1 MNITNSRVIGTGN
14 PSPTFNILLT
24 IRFQRKQAWR
34 EPAAGLPPHIIND
47 SCKANPLREHKL
59 IFIKN
64 KRSKAERGA
73 NLPQGFPAYFPLRD
87 IAFVSI
93 AFTAEMAEA
102 FAS

>member
-1 MNITNSRVIGTGN
+1 MNITNSRVIGTGK

-24 IRFQRKQAWR
+24 IRFFNA
-34 EPAAGLPPHIIND
+34 
-47 SCKANPLREHKL
+47 
-59 IFIKN
+59 N
-64 KRSKAERGA
+64 KRSKAEHE
-73 NLPQGFPAYFPLRD
+73 PAARASPLYFPLRD

>member
-24 IRFQRKQAWR
+24 IRFSTQTS
-34 EPAAGLPPHIIND
+34 AARTCRGASPHTIND
-47 SCKANPLREHKL
+47 SCKANPLRDNKL
-59 IFIKN
+59 ISNAN
-64 KRSKAERGA
+64 KRSKAEHGA
-73 NLPQGFPAYFPLRD
+73 NLPRGFPAYFPLRD